1 MTRPDEATAPVL
13 TRRVLEIPSPRVE
26 AVDTAGCGDAFVGA
40 LLRGL
45 ASGRGLEGW
54 AYGVLMEPRTTD
66 EPSTNR
72 RPVDR
77 PGSGEGSAPV
87 SEGTPEAV
95 RTGGMTVDEYRDH
108 VLALVTP
115 LPGEQVPL
123 DDLATGVPARR
134 VLAEDVRSL
143 LDVPR
148 FDASA
153 MDGYALRGADL
164 ATATQGSPVT
174 LRVVGDIA
182 AAPSA
187 APSPEHGTPGSAS
200 AVSGEATRI
209 MTGAPVPDG
218 CDVVVPVELTS
229 TRRFVPGVPLDE
241 RIEVYEPSRPNIRR
255 RAEDVAVG
263 DLVAAAGSPTTP
275 RLVSAAASAGHATLP
290 VHRVPRVA
298 VLSTGSELVPVG
310 TAPGP
315 GQIPDSNSLLLA
327 ACVRD
332 AGGVPVRVGAV
343 PDTAGAL
350 RAMLD
355 DVAPHVDLI
364 VTSGG
369 VSAGAFDVVKE
380 VLSGPHG
387 EDRGASEVRLVAVG
401 MQPGKPQAAARWRG
415 TPLLGVPGNP
425 VSAYVSFRAFV
436 RPAVRLL
443 AGHPEPVEPLVER
456 VAAEGWRSPAG
467 RQQFL
472 PVRFVGADGV
482 APVGPGAHH
491 VSALTRADAIAV
503 VPPEVEAVG
512 TGEVVRVMVIA

>member
-1 MTRPDEATAPVL
+1 MDPHALDQ
-13 TRRVLEIPSPRVE
+13 PSQ
-26 AVDTAGCGDAFVGA
+26 A
-40 LLRGL
+40 
-45 ASGRGLEGW
+45 
-54 AYGVLMEPRTTD
+54 
-66 EPSTNR
+66 
-72 RPVDR
+72 PVDR
-77 PGSGEGSAPV
+77 PRPDGSPRAGDGPAPA
-87 SEGTPEAV
+87 GT
-95 RTGGMTVDEYRDH
+95 TVDEYRDH
-108 VLALVTP
+108 VLALVSP
-115 LPGEQVPL
+115 SSPEQVPL
-123 DDLATGVPARR
+123 DELATAAPARR
-134 VLAEDVRSL
+134 VLAHDVRSL

-164 ATATQGSPVT
+164 SAATPDSPVT

-187 APSPEHGTPGSAS
+187 APGGPSSGLGAP
-200 AVSGEATRI
+200 GEAVRI

-218 CDVVVPVELTS
+218 CDVVVPVERTS
-229 TRRFVPGVPLDE
+229 TRRFVPGDPLDE

-263 DLVAAAGSPTTP
+263 DLVAAAGAPTTP

-298 VLSTGSELVPVG
+298 VLSTGSELVPFG

-350 RAMLD
+350 RAVLD

-380 VLSGPHG
+380 ILSGPHG
-387 EDRGASEVRLVAVG
+387 EDHGASEVRLVAVG

-436 RPAVRLL
+436 RPAVRRLG
-443 AGHPEPVEPLVER
+443 GHPEPVEPLVER
-456 VAAEGWRSPAG
+456 VAVEGWRSPAG

>member
-1 MTRPDEATAPVL
+1 MDPRASDELSEAHRAPDRPRSD
-13 TRRVLEIPSPRVE
+13 
-26 AVDTAGCGDAFVGA
+26 DTA
-40 LLRGL
+40 
-45 ASGRGLEGW
+45 
-54 AYGVLMEPRTTD
+54 
-66 EPSTNR
+66 
-72 RPVDR
+72 R
-77 PGSGEGSAPV
+77 PGGDPPAGSTSRPEGCSLTDHAAAGRV
-87 SEGTPEAV
+87 HSVE
-95 RTGGMTVDEYRDH
+95 EYRDH
-108 VLALVTP
+108 VLTLVAP
-115 LPGEQVPL
+115 LAAEQVAL
-123 DDLATGVPARR
+123 DALATGTPARR
-134 VLAEDVRSL
+134 VLAHDVRSL

-153 MDGYALRGADL
+153 MDGYAVRSADL
-164 ATATQGSPVT
+164 ATASAASPVT

-182 AAPSA
+182 AAPTATVPTPGPPAGQSPTPPTGA
-187 APSPEHGTPGSAS
+187 PLTDAPSPATPAD
-200 AVSGEATRI
+200 APPTTRPTHAPGEATRI
-209 MTGAPVPDG
+209 MTGAPVPDW
-218 CDVVVPVELTS
+218 CDAVVPVERTS
-229 TRRFVPGVPLDE
+229 TRRFTPGAPLDPT
-241 RIEVYEPSRPNIRR
+241 IQVDAPSRANIRR
-255 RAEDVAVG
+255 RAEDVAIG
-263 DLVAAAGSPTTP
+263 DLVAAAGAPTTA

-343 PDTAGAL
+343 PDTAEAL
-350 RAMLD
+350 RAVLD

-380 VLSGPHG
+380 VLSGTQDAALPPAQG
-387 EDRGASEVRLVAVG
+387 PSEVLLVAVG

-415 TPLLGVPGNP
+415 TPMLGLPGNP

-436 RPAVRLL
+436 RPAVRRL
-443 AGHPEPVEPLVER
+443 AGHPDPAEPLVER
-456 VAAEGWRSPAG
+456 IAEEGWRSPAG

-472 PVRFVGADGV
+472 PVRFVGDDGV

-512 TGEVVRVMVIA
+512 PGDTVRVMVIA

>member
-1 MTRPDEATAPVL
+1 
-13 TRRVLEIPSPRVE
+13 
-26 AVDTAGCGDAFVGA
+26 
-40 LLRGL
+40 
-45 ASGRGLEGW
+45 
-54 AYGVLMEPRTTD
+54 
-66 EPSTNR
+66 
-72 RPVDR
+72 
-77 PGSGEGSAPV
+77 
-87 SEGTPEAV
+87 
-95 RTGGMTVDEYRDH
+95 MTVDEYRDH
-108 VLALVTP
+108 VLALVSP
-115 LPGEQVPL
+115 LAAEPVAL
-123 DDLATGVPARR
+123 DELATAAPARR

-164 ATATQGSPVT
+164 LSATPDAPVV

-187 APSPEHGTPGSAS
+187 APSAEAGPP
-200 AVSGEATRI
+200 GEAVRI

-218 CDVVVPVELTS
+218 CDVVVPVERTS
-229 TRRFVPGVPLDE
+229 TRRFVPGAPLDE

-275 RLVSAAASAGHATLP
+275 RLISAAASAGHATLP

-343 PDTAGAL
+343 PDTAEAL
-350 RAMLD
+350 RAVLD

-380 VLSGPHG
+380 VLSGPQEAPG
-387 EDRGASEVRLVAVG
+387 GPAGGPSEVRLVAVG

-436 RPAVRLL
+436 RPAVRRL

-472 PVRFVGADGV
+472 PVRFVGPDGV

>member
-1 MTRPDEATAPVL
+1 MDPHPTDQVSEVHPEPARPRTDDRAAPPGGPSSDRWTVEEYRHHVLDLVSPLRVEHVDLAALATA
-13 TRRVLEIPSPRVE
+13 
-26 AVDTAGCGDAFVGA
+26 A
-40 LLRGL
+40 
-45 ASGRGLEGW
+45 
-54 AYGVLMEPRTTD
+54 
-66 EPSTNR
+66 
-72 RPVDR
+72 
-77 PGSGEGSAPV
+77 
-87 SEGTPEAV
+87 
-95 RTGGMTVDEYRDH
+95 
-108 VLALVTP
+108 
-115 LPGEQVPL
+115 
-123 DDLATGVPARR
+123 PARR
-134 VLAEDVRSL
+134 ILADDVRSL

-153 MDGYALRGADL
+153 MDGYASHGADL
-164 ATATQGSPVT
+164 ATASAASPVT

-182 AAPSA
+182 AAPLAEHLASPSPGAAAPA
-187 APSPEHGTPGSAS
+187 APSIEPSNGPGVAP
-200 AVSGEATRI
+200 GEAVRI
-209 MTGAPVPDG
+209 MTGAPVPGG
-218 CDVVVPVELTS
+218 CDVVVPVERTS
-229 TRRFVPGVPLDE
+229 TRRFVPGAPLDA

-263 DLVAAAGSPTTP
+263 DLVAAAGAPTTA

-332 AGGVPVRVGAV
+332 AGGTPVRVGAV

-350 RAMLD
+350 RAVLD

-380 VLSGPHG
+380 VLTGPQG
-387 EDRGASEVRLVAVG
+387 PGGDGPSDVRLVAVG

-415 TPLLGVPGNP
+415 TPMLGVPGNP

-436 RPAVRLL
+436 RPAVRRL
-443 AGHPEPVEPLVER
+443 AGHPQAVEPLVER

-512 TGEVVRVMVIA
+512 TGDTVRVMVIA

>member
-1 MTRPDEATAPVL
+1 MSE
-13 TRRVLEIPSPRVE
+13 
-26 AVDTAGCGDAFVGA
+26 DTPA
-40 LLRGL
+40 
-45 ASGRGLEGW
+45 
-54 AYGVLMEPRTTD
+54 
-66 EPSTNR
+66 
-72 RPVDR
+72 
-77 PGSGEGSAPV
+77 
-87 SEGTPEAV
+87 AV
-95 RTGGMTVDEYRDH
+95 RTGGTTVDEYRDH
-108 VLALVTP
+108 VLGLVSP
-115 LPGEQVPL
+115 LPAERLPL
-123 DDLATGVPARR
+123 DELATAAPARR
-134 VLAEDVRSL
+134 VLAEDVRAL

-164 ATATQGSPVT
+164 AAATQDSPVT

-182 AAPSA
+182 AAPA
-187 APSPEHGTPGSAS
+187 VPPTERGAPGGPSSGLGAP
-200 AVSGEATRI
+200 GEAVRI
-209 MTGAPVPDG
+209 MTGAPVPNG
-218 CDVVVPVELTS
+218 CDVVVPVERTS
-229 TRRFVPGVPLDE
+229 TRRFVPGAPLDE

-263 DLVAAAGSPTTP
+263 DLVAAAGAPTTP

-298 VLSTGSELVPVG
+298 VLSTGSELVPFG

-350 RAMLD
+350 RAVLD

-380 VLSGPHG
+380 ILSGPHG
-387 EDRGASEVRLVAVG
+387 EDHGASEVRLVAVG

-436 RPAVRLL
+436 RPAVRRLG
-443 AGHPEPVEPLVER
+443 GHPEPVEPLVER
-456 VAAEGWRSPAG
+456 VAVEGWRSPAG

>member
-1 MTRPDEATAPVL
+1 MDPHALDRPSQA
-13 TRRVLEIPSPRVE
+13 
-26 AVDTAGCGDAFVGA
+26 
-40 LLRGL
+40 
-45 ASGRGLEGW
+45 
-54 AYGVLMEPRTTD
+54 
-66 EPSTNR
+66 
-72 RPVDR
+72 PVDR
-77 PGSGEGSAPV
+77 PRPDGSPRAGDGPAPA
-87 SEGTPEAV
+87 GT
-95 RTGGMTVDEYRDH
+95 TVDEYRDH
-108 VLALVTP
+108 VLALVSP
-115 LPGEQVPL
+115 SSPEQVPL
-123 DDLATGVPARR
+123 DELATAAPARR
-134 VLAEDVRSL
+134 VLADDVRSL

-164 ATATQGSPVT
+164 SAATPDSPVT

-182 AAPSA
+182 AAPSP
-187 APSPEHGTPGSAS
+187 APGGPSSGLGAP
-200 AVSGEATRI
+200 GEAVRI

-218 CDVVVPVELTS
+218 CDVVVPVERTS
-229 TRRFVPGVPLDE
+229 TRRFVPGAPLEE
-241 RIEVYEPSRPNIRR
+241 RIEVYEPSRPNVRR

-263 DLVAAAGSPTTP
+263 DLVAAAGATTTP

-298 VLSTGSELVPVG
+298 VLSTGSELVPFG

-332 AGGVPVRVGAV
+332 AGGEPVRVGAV
-343 PDTAGAL
+343 PDTAEAL
-350 RAMLD
+350 RAVLD

-387 EDRGASEVRLVAVG
+387 EDHGASEVRLVAVG

-436 RPAVRLL
+436 RPAVRRL

-512 TGEVVRVMVIA
+512 PGEVVRVMVIA

>member
-1 MTRPDEATAPVL
+1 MDPHATDELSEAHRGMARPRSDTGSEAA
-13 TRRVLEIPSPRVE
+13 
-26 AVDTAGCGDAFVGA
+26 
-40 LLRGL
+40 
-45 ASGRGLEGW
+45 GW
-54 AYGVLMEPRTTD
+54 APAASD
-66 EPSTNR
+66 
-72 RPVDR
+72 
-77 PGSGEGSAPV
+77 AAAA
-87 SEGTPEAV
+87 AV
-95 RTGGMTVDEYRDH
+95 REDGLTVDEYRDH
-108 VLALVTP
+108 VLALVSP
-115 LPGEQVPL
+115 LPAEQVPL
-123 DDLATGVPARR
+123 DELATGVPVRR
-134 VLAEDVRSL
+134 VLADDVRSR

-153 MDGYALRGADL
+153 MDGYAVRSADL
-164 ATATQGSPVT
+164 ATASAGSPVA

-182 AAPSA
+182 AAPSPA
-187 APSPEHGTPGSAS
+187 QSPAPHRTSAP
-200 AVSGEATRI
+200 GEAVRI

-218 CDVVVPVELTS
+218 YDVVVPVERTS
-229 TRRFVPGVPLDE
+229 TRRFVPGTTLDE
-241 RIEVYEPSRPNIRR
+241 TIQVDAPSRPNIRH

-263 DLVAAAGSPTTP
+263 DLVAAAGATTTA
-275 RLVSAAASAGHATLP
+275 RLVSAAASAGHTTLP

-298 VLSTGSELVPVG
+298 VLSTGSELVPAG
-310 TAPGP
+310 TTPGP

-343 PDTAGAL
+343 PDTAEAV
-350 RAMLD
+350 RAVLD

-380 VLSGPHG
+380 VLSGPP
-387 EDRGASEVRLVAVG
+387 DVARGPSEARLVAVG

-415 TPLLGVPGNP
+415 TPMLGLPGNP
-425 VSAYVSFRAFV
+425 VSAYVSFQAFV
-436 RPAVRLL
+436 RPVVRRL
-443 AGHPEPVEPLVER
+443 AGHPEPTEPLVER

-472 PVRFVGADGV
+472 PVRFVGPDGV

-512 TGEVVRVMVIA
+512 SGDTVRVMVIA

>member
-1 MTRPDEATAPVL
+1 MDPHAADALSEPRRAPARPRADTEPGKAGDSYRWT
-13 TRRVLEIPSPRVE
+13 VE
-26 AVDTAGCGDAFVGA
+26 A
-40 LLRGL
+40 
-45 ASGRGLEGW
+45 
-54 AYGVLMEPRTTD
+54 
-66 EPSTNR
+66 
-72 RPVDR
+72 
-77 PGSGEGSAPV
+77 
-87 SEGTPEAV
+87 
-95 RTGGMTVDEYRDH
+95 YRDH
-108 VLALVTP
+108 ALALVSP
-115 LPGEQVPL
+115 LPVEHVDL
-123 DDLATGVPARR
+123 DDLATGAPARR
-134 VLAEDVRSL
+134 VLAHDVRSL

-153 MDGYALRGADL
+153 MDGYAVRAADLAGADL
-164 ATATQGSPVT
+164 DAPVT

-182 AAPSA
+182 AAPLSQGPAGRGLPHDGSA
-187 APSPEHGTPGSAS
+187 QDAASVPAPSGPMP
-200 AVSGEATRI
+200 GEATRI

-218 CDVVVPVELTS
+218 CDAVVPVERTS
-229 TRRFVPGVPLDE
+229 TGRFAPGAPLDE
-241 RIEVYEPSRPNIRR
+241 AIEVYEPPRPNIRR

-263 DLVAAAGSPTTP
+263 DLVAAAGALTTP
-275 RLVSAAASAGHATLP
+275 RLVSAAASAGHASLP
-290 VHRVPRVA
+290 VYRVPRVA

-315 GQIPDSNSLLLA
+315 GQIPDSNSLLLT

-343 PDTAGAL
+343 PDTAEAL
-350 RAMLD
+350 RAALD

-380 VLSGPHG
+380 VLSVPSDPAGGP
-387 EDRGASEVRLVAVG
+387 SEARLVAVG

-436 RPAVRLL
+436 RPAVRRL
-443 AGHPEPVEPLVER
+443 AGCPEPIEPLVER
-456 VAAEGWRSPAG
+456 IATEGWRSPAG

-472 PVRFVGADGV
+472 PVRFVGPIGV

-512 TGEVVRVMVIA
+512 TGDTVRVMVIA

>member
-1 MTRPDEATAPVL
+1 MDSHALDQLSEARRAMDRRASDSGSDRQGHGRAP
-13 TRRVLEIPSPRVE
+13 
-26 AVDTAGCGDAFVGA
+26 
-40 LLRGL
+40 
-45 ASGRGLEGW
+45 
-54 AYGVLMEPRTTD
+54 GVTSVAEH
-66 EPSTNR
+66 
-72 RPVDR
+72 
-77 PGSGEGSAPV
+77 
-87 SEGTPEAV
+87 
-95 RTGGMTVDEYRDH
+95 RDH
-108 VLALVTP
+108 VLALVAP
-115 LPGEQVPL
+115 LPAEQVPL
-123 DDLATGVPARR
+123 DELATAGPARR
-134 VLAEDVRSL
+134 VLAADVRSL

-153 MDGYALRGADL
+153 MDGYALHGADITD
-164 ATATQGSPVT
+164 ATPGSPVT

-187 APSPEHGTPGSAS
+187 APAGSPTEHASEHGGAPTAPTPATPDPATRSTPS
-200 AVSGEATRI
+200 TPSTGEAVRI

-218 CDVVVPVELTS
+218 CDVVVPVERTS
-229 TRRFVPGVPLDE
+229 TRRFVPGAPLDE
-241 RIEVYEPSRPNIRR
+241 RVEVYGPSRPNIRR

-263 DLVAAAGSPTTP
+263 DRVAAAGALTTP
-275 RLVSAAASAGHATLP
+275 RLVSAAASAGHSTLG

-343 PDTAGAL
+343 PDTAEAL
-350 RAMLD
+350 RAVLD
-355 DVAPHVDLI
+355 DVAPRVDLI

-380 VLSGPHG
+380 VLSGSRGEAHG
-387 EDRGASEVRLVAVG
+387 AREVRLVAVG
-401 MQPGKPQAAARWRG
+401 MQPGKPQASARWRG
-415 TPLLGVPGNP
+415 TPMLGVPGNP

-436 RPAVRLL
+436 RPAVRRL

-512 TGEVVRVMVIA
+512 SGDVVRVMVIA

>member
-1 MTRPDEATAPVL
+1 MDPRSPDQAPTLPLPGRPGRPDSTSAA
-13 TRRVLEIPSPRVE
+13 PSPG
-26 AVDTAGCGDAFVGA
+26 T
-40 LLRGL
+40 
-45 ASGRGLEGW
+45 
-54 AYGVLMEPRTTD
+54 
-66 EPSTNR
+66 
-72 RPVDR
+72 
-77 PGSGEGSAPV
+77 SA
-87 SEGTPEAV
+87 TP
-95 RTGGMTVDEYRDH
+95 GMTVDEYREH
-108 VLALVTP
+108 VLALVSP
-115 LPGEQVPL
+115 LPAEVVAL
-123 DDLATGVPARR
+123 DTLATEAPKRR
-134 VLAEDVRSL
+134 VLAEDVSSL

-153 MDGYALRGADL
+153 MDGYAVRAADL
-164 ATATQGSPVT
+164 AAASPDAPVT

-182 AAPSA
+182 AAPVP
-187 APSPEHGTPGSAS
+187 APPSERLGPDTGPGSDPDHGPDHPEGAP
-200 AVSGEATRI
+200 GTATRI
-209 MTGAPVPDG
+209 MTGAPVPDW
-218 CDVVVPVELTS
+218 CDAVVPVERTS
-229 TRRFVPGVPLDE
+229 TRRFVPGAPLDAT
-241 RIEVYEPSRPNIRR
+241 IQVDAPSRANIRR

-263 DLVAAAGSPTTP
+263 DLVATAGAMTTP
-275 RLVSAAASAGHATLP
+275 RLVSAAASAGRATLP

-350 RAMLD
+350 RAALD

-380 VLSGPHG
+380 VLTGPP
-387 EDRGASEVRLVAVG
+387 GAAGGPSDVLLVTVG

-415 TPLLGVPGNP
+415 TPMLGVPGNP
-425 VSAYVSFRAFV
+425 VSAYVSFRAFARPVV
-436 RPAVRLL
+436 RRL
-443 AGHPEPVEPLVER
+443 AGCPEPVEPLVEK

-472 PVRFVGADGV
+472 PVRFTGPDGV

-512 TGEVVRVMVIA
+512 TGDTVRVMVIA

>member
-1 MTRPDEATAPVL
+1 MTREPRRTIAQHADEAVA
-13 TRRVLEIPSPRVE
+13 RVDTPGSAGAGEPARPSPGTPSPR
-26 AVDTAGCGDAFVGA
+26 GA
-40 LLRGL
+40 PRS
-45 ASGRGLEGW
+45 SG
-54 AYGVLMEPRTTD
+54 T
-66 EPSTNR
+66 
-72 RPVDR
+72 
-77 PGSGEGSAPV
+77 
-87 SEGTPEAV
+87 
-95 RTGGMTVDEYRDH
+95 TVDEYRDH
-108 VLALVTP
+108 VLALVAP
-115 LPGEQVPL
+115 LDSEPVPL
-123 DDLATGVPARR
+123 DELTTAGTARR
-134 VLAEDVRSL
+134 VLADDVRSL

-153 MDGYALRGADL
+153 MDGYAARSADL
-164 ATATQGSPVT
+164 ASASAGSTVT

-182 AAPSA
+182 AAPLADRDSRSSAGTDSSPTSSADPGA
-187 APSPEHGTPGSAS
+187 APPVRPCIGP
-200 AVSGEATRI
+200 GEAVRI

-218 CDVVVPVELTS
+218 CDVVVPVERTS
-229 TRRFVPGVPLDE
+229 TGRFVPGAPLDATV
-241 RIEVYEPSRPNIRR
+241 EVDVPSRTNIRR

-263 DLVAAAGSPTTP
+263 DLVAAAGAPTTA

-343 PDTAGAL
+343 PDTAEAL
-350 RAMLD
+350 RAVLD

-380 VLSGPHG
+380 VLSEPSDPAGGP
-387 EDRGASEVRLVAVG
+387 SEARLVAVG
-401 MQPGKPQAAARWRG
+401 MQPGKPQAAARWHG
-415 TPLLGVPGNP
+415 TPMLGLPGNP
-425 VSAYVSFRAFV
+425 VSAYVSFQAFA
-436 RPAVRLL
+436 RPAVRRL
-443 AGHPEPVEPLVER
+443 AGHPDPVEPLVGR

-472 PVRFVGADGV
+472 PVRFVGSDGV
-482 APVGPGAHH
+482 APVGRGAHH
-491 VSALTRADAIAV
+491 VSGLTRADAIAV

-512 TGEVVRVMVIA
+512 PGDTVHVMVIA

>member
-1 MTRPDEATAPVL
+1 MDPHALDQSSEG
-13 TRRVLEIPSPRVE
+13 PRV
-26 AVDTAGCGDAFVGA
+26 
-40 LLRGL
+40 
-45 ASGRGLEGW
+45 
-54 AYGVLMEPRTTD
+54 
-66 EPSTNR
+66 
-72 RPVDR
+72 VDR
-77 PGSGEGSAPV
+77 PGPTAVDRPGAAGGSSRVNGPPPLP
-87 SEGTPEAV
+87 GT
-95 RTGGMTVDEYRDH
+95 TVDQYRDH
-108 VLALVTP
+108 VLTLVSP
-115 LPGEQVPL
+115 LAAEHVTL
-123 DDLATGVPARR
+123 DELATGAPARR
-134 VLAEDVRSL
+134 VLADDVRSL

-153 MDGYALRGADL
+153 MDGYALRGNDIA
-164 ATATQGSPVT
+164 AATQDSPVT

-182 AAPSA
+182 AAPSPAPSAEHGVPDAASVALA
-187 APSPEHGTPGSAS
+187 APGQ
-200 AVSGEATRI
+200 AVRI

-218 CDVVVPVELTS
+218 CDVVVPVERTS
-229 TRRFVPGVPLDE
+229 TRRFVPGAPLDE
-241 RIEVYEPSRPNIRR
+241 AIEVYEPSRSNVRR

-263 DLVAAAGSPTTP
+263 DLVAAAGAPTTP

-298 VLSTGSELVPVG
+298 VLSTGSELVPFG

-332 AGGVPVRVGAV
+332 AGGVPLRVGAV
-343 PDTAGAL
+343 PDTAEAL
-350 RAMLD
+350 RAVLD

-380 VLSGPHG
+380 VLSGPQG
-387 EDRGASEVRLVAVG
+387 TADGPSEVLLVAVG

-436 RPAVRLL
+436 RPAVRRL

-456 VAAEGWRSPAG
+456 VAAESWRSPAG

-512 TGEVVRVMVIA
+512 TGDTVRVMVIA

>member
-1 MTRPDEATAPVL
+1 MDPSDELSEAHRAP
-13 TRRVLEIPSPRVE
+13 
-26 AVDTAGCGDAFVGA
+26 
-40 LLRGL
+40 
-45 ASGRGLEGW
+45 
-54 AYGVLMEPRTTD
+54 
-66 EPSTNR
+66 
-72 RPVDR
+72 DR
-77 PGSGEGSAPV
+77 PRSDNTSTPGGDPPTGSTSRPEGRSPTDHTAAGRV
-87 SEGTPEAV
+87 HSVE
-95 RTGGMTVDEYRDH
+95 EYRDH
-108 VLALVTP
+108 VLTLVAP
-115 LPGEQVPL
+115 LAAEQVAL
-123 DDLATGVPARR
+123 DALATGTPARR
-134 VLAEDVRSL
+134 VLAHDVRSL

-153 MDGYALRGADL
+153 MDGYAVRSADL
-164 ATATQGSPVT
+164 ATASAASPVT

-182 AAPSA
+182 AAPTA
-187 APSPEHGTPGSAS
+187 TVPTPGPAAGQSTTPPTGSPLTEAGS
-200 AVSGEATRI
+200 PATPADAPPTTRPAHAPGEATRI
-209 MTGAPVPDG
+209 MTGAPVPDW
-218 CDVVVPVELTS
+218 CDAVVPVERTS
-229 TRRFVPGVPLDE
+229 TRRFTPGAPLDPT
-241 RIEVYEPSRPNIRR
+241 IQVDAPSRANIRR
-255 RAEDVAVG
+255 RAEDVAIG
-263 DLVAAAGSPTTP
+263 DLVAAAGAPTTA
-275 RLVSAAASAGHATLP
+275 RLVSAAASAGHASLA

-343 PDTAGAL
+343 PDTAEAL
-350 RAMLD
+350 RAVLD

-380 VLSGPHG
+380 VLSGTQDAALTPAQG
-387 EDRGASEVRLVAVG
+387 PSDVLLVAVG

-415 TPLLGVPGNP
+415 TPMLGLPGNP

-436 RPAVRLL
+436 RPAVRRL
-443 AGHPEPVEPLVER
+443 AGHPDPAEPLVER

-472 PVRFVGADGV
+472 PVRFVGDDGV

-512 TGEVVRVMVIA
+512 PGDTVRVMVIA

>member
-1 MTRPDEATAPVL
+1 MDPHALDQPSEA
-13 TRRVLEIPSPRVE
+13 PRV
-26 AVDTAGCGDAFVGA
+26 
-40 LLRGL
+40 
-45 ASGRGLEGW
+45 
-54 AYGVLMEPRTTD
+54 
-66 EPSTNR
+66 
-72 RPVDR
+72 VDR
-77 PGSGEGSAPV
+77 WGSAGGP
-87 SEGTPEAV
+87 A
-95 RTGGMTVDEYRDH
+95 RTGSPAPAGITVDEYRDH
-108 VLALVTP
+108 VLALVAP
-115 LPGEQVPL
+115 LAAEPVTL
-123 DDLATGVPARR
+123 DELATASPARR
-134 VLAEDVRSL
+134 VLADDVRSL

-164 ATATQGSPVT
+164 AAATPDSPVT

-182 AAPSA
+182 AAPSGDPA
-187 APSPEHGTPGSAS
+187 VGRGASGAPGQ
-200 AVSGEATRI
+200 AVRI
-209 MTGAPVPDG
+209 MTGAPVPNG
-218 CDVVVPVELTS
+218 CDVVVPVERTS
-229 TRRFVPGVPLDE
+229 TRRFVPGDPLDE
-241 RIEVYEPSRPNIRR
+241 RIEVYEPSRPNVRR

-263 DLVAAAGSPTTP
+263 DLVGVAGSPTTP

-298 VLSTGSELVPVG
+298 VLSTGSELVPIG

-343 PDTAGAL
+343 PDTAEAL
-350 RAMLD
+350 RAVLD

-380 VLSGPHG
+380 VLTGP
-387 EDRGASEVRLVAVG
+387 EDAVPTTTRGRSDVLLVAVG

-436 RPAVRLL
+436 RPAVRRL

-456 VAAEGWRSPAG
+456 VATEGWRSPAG

-491 VSALTRADAIAV
+491 VSVLTRADAIAV

>member
-1 MTRPDEATAPVL
+1 MDAHATDQSSGAPGAAD
-13 TRRVLEIPSPRVE
+13 RVGSPAARASHDGPAPS
-26 AVDTAGCGDAFVGA
+26 
-40 LLRGL
+40 
-45 ASGRGLEGW
+45 
-54 AYGVLMEPRTTD
+54 GV
-66 EPSTNR
+66 
-72 RPVDR
+72 
-77 PGSGEGSAPV
+77 
-87 SEGTPEAV
+87 
-95 RTGGMTVDEYRDH
+95 TVDEYRDL
-108 VLALVTP
+108 VLALVAP
-115 LPGEQVPL
+115 LPAERVPL
-123 DDLATGVPARR
+123 DTLATGTPTRR

-164 ATATQGSPVT
+164 AAATQDSPVT

-182 AAPSA
+182 AAPAS
-187 APSPEHGTPGSAS
+187 APS
-200 AVSGEATRI
+200 AVAGVLGEAVRI

-218 CDVVVPVELTS
+218 CDVVVPVERTS
-229 TRRFVPGVPLDE
+229 TRRFVPGDPLDQ

-263 DLVAAAGSPTTP
+263 DLVAAAGAPTTP

-298 VLSTGSELVPVG
+298 VLSTGSELVPFG

-350 RAMLD
+350 RAVLD

-387 EDRGASEVRLVAVG
+387 EDHGASEVRLVAVG

-436 RPAVRLL
+436 RPAVRRL
-443 AGHPEPVEPLVER
+443 AGHPEPVEPLVAR

>member
-1 MTRPDEATAPVL
+1 MDPHALDQ
-13 TRRVLEIPSPRVE
+13 PSQ
-26 AVDTAGCGDAFVGA
+26 A
-40 LLRGL
+40 
-45 ASGRGLEGW
+45 
-54 AYGVLMEPRTTD
+54 
-66 EPSTNR
+66 
-72 RPVDR
+72 PVDR
-77 PGSGEGSAPV
+77 PRPDGSPRAGDGPAPA
-87 SEGTPEAV
+87 GT
-95 RTGGMTVDEYRDH
+95 TVDEYRDH
-108 VLALVTP
+108 VLALVSP
-115 LPGEQVPL
+115 SSPEQVPL
-123 DDLATGVPARR
+123 DELATAAPARR
-134 VLAEDVRSL
+134 VLAHDVRSL

-164 ATATQGSPVT
+164 SAATPDSPVT

-182 AAPSA
+182 AAPSP
-187 APSPEHGTPGSAS
+187 APGGPSSGLGAP
-200 AVSGEATRI
+200 GEAVRI

-218 CDVVVPVELTS
+218 CDVVVPVERTS
-229 TRRFVPGVPLDE
+229 TRRFVPGAPLDE
-241 RIEVYEPSRPNIRR
+241 RIEVYEPSRPNVRR

-263 DLVAAAGSPTTP
+263 DLVAAAGATTTP

-298 VLSTGSELVPVG
+298 VLSTGSELVPFG

-343 PDTAGAL
+343 PDTAEAL
-350 RAMLD
+350 RAVLD

-387 EDRGASEVRLVAVG
+387 EDHGASEVRLVAVG

-436 RPAVRLL
+436 RPAVRRL

-512 TGEVVRVMVIA
+512 PGEVVRVMVIA

>member
-1 MTRPDEATAPVL
+1 MDPHALDQPSEA
-13 TRRVLEIPSPRVE
+13 PR
-26 AVDTAGCGDAFVGA
+26 A
-40 LLRGL
+40 
-45 ASGRGLEGW
+45 
-54 AYGVLMEPRTTD
+54 
-66 EPSTNR
+66 
-72 RPVDR
+72 VDR
-77 PGSGEGSAPV
+77 PGPGGGSARANPRPAQA
-87 SEGTPEAV
+87 GI
-95 RTGGMTVDEYRDH
+95 TVDGYRDH
-108 VLALVTP
+108 VLELVAP
-115 LPGEQVPL
+115 LAAEPVTL
-123 DDLATGVPARR
+123 DELATAAPARR

-164 ATATQGSPVT
+164 AAATPDSPVT

-182 AAPSA
+182 AAPSP
-187 APSPEHGTPGSAS
+187 APGGPSSGLGAP
-200 AVSGEATRI
+200 GEAVRI

-218 CDVVVPVELTS
+218 CDVVVPVERTS
-229 TRRFVPGVPLDE
+229 TRRFVPGAPLDE

-263 DLVAAAGSPTTP
+263 DLVAAAGAPTTP

-343 PDTAGAL
+343 PDTAEAL
-350 RAMLD
+350 RAVLD

-380 VLSGPHG
+380 VLSGPQG
-387 EDRGASEVRLVAVG
+387 TADGPSEVRLVAVG

-436 RPAVRLL
+436 RPAVRRL
-443 AGHPEPVEPLVER
+443 AGHPDPVEPLVER

-491 VSALTRADAIAV
+491 VSVLTRADAIAV

-512 TGEVVRVMVIA
+512 PGEVVRVMVIA

>member
-1 MTRPDEATAPVL
+1 MR
-13 TRRVLEIPSPRVE
+13 S
-26 AVDTAGCGDAFVGA
+26 
-40 LLRGL
+40 
-45 ASGRGLEGW
+45 
-54 AYGVLMEPRTTD
+54 YGVPMDPHALDTSSEAPQA
-66 EPSTNR
+66 
-72 RPVDR
+72 VHR
-77 PGSGEGSAPV
+77 PGSAGSTTRACPRSAP
-87 SEGTPEAV
+87 SA
-95 RTGGMTVDEYRDH
+95 RTVDEYRDH
-108 VLALVTP
+108 VLGLVSP
-115 LPGEQVPL
+115 VSPEQVPL
-123 DDLATGVPARR
+123 DELATDSPTRR

-164 ATATQGSPVT
+164 AAATQDSPVT

-182 AAPSA
+182 AAPAA
-187 APSPEHGTPGSAS
+187 APSAEAGAPGQ
-200 AVSGEATRI
+200 AVRI

-218 CDVVVPVELTS
+218 CDVVVPVERTS
-229 TRRFVPGVPLDE
+229 TRRFVPGDPLDQ

-263 DLVAAAGSPTTP
+263 DLVAAAGAPTTP

-298 VLSTGSELVPVG
+298 VLSTGSELVPFG
-310 TAPGP
+310 TSPGP

-343 PDTAGAL
+343 PDTAGSL
-350 RAMLD
+350 RAVLD

-380 VLSGPHG
+380 VLSGPQ
-387 EDRGASEVRLVAVG
+387 GAADGPSEVLLVAVG

-436 RPAVRLL
+436 RPAVRRL
-443 AGHPEPVEPLVER
+443 AGHPEPVEPLVAR

>member
-1 MTRPDEATAPVL
+1 
-13 TRRVLEIPSPRVE
+13 
-26 AVDTAGCGDAFVGA
+26 
-40 LLRGL
+40 
-45 ASGRGLEGW
+45 
-54 AYGVLMEPRTTD
+54 
-66 EPSTNR
+66 
-72 RPVDR
+72 
-77 PGSGEGSAPV
+77 
-87 SEGTPEAV
+87 
-95 RTGGMTVDEYRDH
+95 
-108 VLALVTP
+108 
-115 LPGEQVPL
+115 
-123 DDLATGVPARR
+123 
-134 VLAEDVRSL
+134 
-143 LDVPR
+143 
-148 FDASA
+148 
-153 MDGYALRGADL
+153 
-164 ATATQGSPVT
+164 
-174 LRVVGDIA
+174 
-182 AAPSA
+182 
-187 APSPEHGTPGSAS
+187 
-200 AVSGEATRI
+200 

-218 CDVVVPVELTS
+218 CDAVVPVERTS
-229 TRRFVPGVPLDE
+229 TRRFVPGAALDAT
-241 RIEVYEPSRPNIRR
+241 IQVDAPSRTNIRH

-263 DLVAAAGSPTTP
+263 DLVAAAGAPTTA

-343 PDTAGAL
+343 PDTAEAL
-350 RAMLD
+350 RAVLD

-380 VLSGPHG
+380 VLCGPADEAG
-387 EDRGASEVRLVAVG
+387 PSDVRLVAVG

-415 TPLLGVPGNP
+415 TPMLGLPGNP

-436 RPAVRLL
+436 RPAVRRL
-443 AGHPEPVEPLVER
+443 AGHPVPVEPLVER

-472 PVRFVGADGV
+472 PVRFVGSDGV
-482 APVGPGAHH
+482 APVGRGAHH

-512 TGEVVRVMVIA
+512 PGDTVRVMVIA

>member
-1 MTRPDEATAPVL
+1 MDPHALDQPSEA
-13 TRRVLEIPSPRVE
+13 PRV
-26 AVDTAGCGDAFVGA
+26 
-40 LLRGL
+40 
-45 ASGRGLEGW
+45 
-54 AYGVLMEPRTTD
+54 
-66 EPSTNR
+66 
-72 RPVDR
+72 VDR
-77 PGSGEGSAPV
+77 WGSA
-87 SEGTPEAV
+87 
-95 RTGGMTVDEYRDH
+95 RTGSPAPAGITVDEYRDH
-108 VLALVTP
+108 VLALVAP
-115 LPGEQVPL
+115 LAAEPVTL
-123 DDLATGVPARR
+123 DELATAAPARR

-153 MDGYALRGADL
+153 MDGYALRGTYL
-164 ATATQGSPVT
+164 AAATPDSPVT

-187 APSPEHGTPGSAS
+187 APAAGRGAS
-200 AVSGEATRI
+200 GATGEAVRI

-218 CDVVVPVELTS
+218 CDVVVPVERTS
-229 TRRFVPGVPLDE
+229 TRRFVPGAPPDE
-241 RIEVYEPSRPNIRR
+241 RIEVYEPSRPNIRH

-263 DLVAAAGSPTTP
+263 DLVAAAGAPTTP

-343 PDTAGAL
+343 PDTAEAL
-350 RAMLD
+350 RAVLD

-380 VLSGPHG
+380 VLTGP
-387 EDRGASEVRLVAVG
+387 EDAVPTTTRGRSDVLLVAVG

-425 VSAYVSFRAFV
+425 GSAYVSFRAFV
-436 RPAVRLL
+436 RPAVRRL

-456 VAAEGWRSPAG
+456 VATEGWRSPAG

-491 VSALTRADAIAV
+491 VSVLTRADAIAV

-512 TGEVVRVMVIA
+512 PGEVVRVMVIA

>member
-1 MTRPDEATAPVL
+1 MGL
-13 TRRVLEIPSPRVE
+13 TDV
-26 AVDTAGCGDAFVGA
+26 T
-40 LLRGL
+40 
-45 ASGRGLEGW
+45 
-54 AYGVLMEPRTTD
+54 AYGVPMDLHALD
-66 EPSTNR
+66 QSSQAPSAGGR
-72 RPVDR
+72 SHPD
-77 PGSGEGSAPV
+77 GGSA
-87 SEGTPEAV
+87 SADASLS
-95 RTGGMTVDEYRDH
+95 RGMTVDEYRDH
-108 VLALVTP
+108 VLALVSP
-115 LPGEQVPL
+115 LAAEPVAL
-123 DDLATGVPARR
+123 DELATAAPARR

-164 ATATQGSPVT
+164 LSATPDAPVV

-187 APSPEHGTPGSAS
+187 APSAEAGPP
-200 AVSGEATRI
+200 GEAVRI

-218 CDVVVPVELTS
+218 CDVVVPVERTS
-229 TRRFVPGVPLDE
+229 TRRFVPGAPLDE

-275 RLVSAAASAGHATLP
+275 RLISAAASAGHATLP

-343 PDTAGAL
+343 PDTAEAL
-350 RAMLD
+350 RAVLD

-380 VLSGPHG
+380 VLSGPQEAPG
-387 EDRGASEVRLVAVG
+387 GPAGGPSEVRLVAVG

-436 RPAVRLL
+436 RPAVRRL

-472 PVRFVGADGV
+472 PVRFVGPDGV

>member
-1 MTRPDEATAPVL
+1 MDPHALDQ
-13 TRRVLEIPSPRVE
+13 PSQ
-26 AVDTAGCGDAFVGA
+26 A
-40 LLRGL
+40 
-45 ASGRGLEGW
+45 
-54 AYGVLMEPRTTD
+54 
-66 EPSTNR
+66 
-72 RPVDR
+72 PVDR
-77 PGSGEGSAPV
+77 PRPDGSPRAGDGPAPA
-87 SEGTPEAV
+87 GT
-95 RTGGMTVDEYRDH
+95 TVDEYRDH
-108 VLALVTP
+108 VLALVSP
-115 LPGEQVPL
+115 SSPEQVPL
-123 DDLATGVPARR
+123 DELATAAPARR
-134 VLAEDVRSL
+134 VLAHDVRSL

-164 ATATQGSPVT
+164 SAATPDSPVT

-182 AAPSA
+182 AAPSP
-187 APSPEHGTPGSAS
+187 APGGPSSGLGAP
-200 AVSGEATRI
+200 GEAVRI

-218 CDVVVPVELTS
+218 CDVVVPVERTS
-229 TRRFVPGVPLDE
+229 TRRFVPGAPLEE
-241 RIEVYEPSRPNIRR
+241 RIEVYEPSRPNVRR

-263 DLVAAAGSPTTP
+263 DLVAAAGATTTP

-298 VLSTGSELVPVG
+298 VLSTGSELVPFG

-343 PDTAGAL
+343 PDTAEAL
-350 RAMLD
+350 RAVLD

-380 VLSGPHG
+380 VLSGPYG
-387 EDRGASEVRLVAVG
+387 EDHGASEVRLVAVG

-436 RPAVRLL
+436 RPAVRRL

-512 TGEVVRVMVIA
+512 PGEVVRVMVIA